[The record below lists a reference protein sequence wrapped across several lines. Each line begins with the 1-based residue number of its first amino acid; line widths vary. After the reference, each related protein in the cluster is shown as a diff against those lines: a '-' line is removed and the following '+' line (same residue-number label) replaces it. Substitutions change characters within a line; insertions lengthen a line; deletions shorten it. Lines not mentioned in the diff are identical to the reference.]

1 MFLAERLVTAGAG
14 GRPLDV
20 VFGFSKGSPLR
31 LAFDFVLFG
40 SGDIPARVVDLFERA
55 VPDPAARPTV
65 IVAS

>member
-1 MFLAERLVTAGAG
+1 VI
-14 GRPLDV
+14 
-20 VFGFSKGSPLR
+20 FGFSEGSPLR
-31 LAFDFVLFG
+31 LAVDFVLFG